1 MQRYKIKIEY
11 EGTPFVGW
19 QFQKNGQ
26 SVQEVLQK
34 AIFNFSREKVVVT
47 GAGRTDSG
55 VHALAQVAHFD
66 LKKKI
71 KRKSLL
77 PAINQNIGNK
87 PITVLKINKTNKKFH
102 ARFDAKKR
110 TYQYTIVNRQSPLT
124 LQKNKAWHILKKL
137 DVKVMKKGAKLL
149 LGTHD
154 FSTFRASSCG
164 AKSPIKTMEKISIKK
179 NKEIEIKKKTIISY
193 HRSLLKNHLCVA
205 AVKTNIPIKDVTMTN
220 KACQIFSI
228 PIKSNSWLNKKTIG
242 RMPVLKLYQK
252 ACTPVLSGS
261 PPEIAAAAYEAKPT
275 GGVTSAINP
284 K

>member
-77 PAINQNIGNK
+77 PAINQSIGNK
-87 PITVLKINKTNKKFH
+87 PVTVLEINKTNEKFH

-110 TYQYTIVNRQSPLT
+110 TYQYIIINRQSPLA
-124 LQKNKAWHILKKL
+124 LQKNKAWHIRKKL
-137 DVKVMKKGAKLL
+137 NVKTMKKGAKLL

-164 AKSPIKTMEKISIKK
+164 AKSPIKTMEKISIRK
-179 NKEIEIKKKTIISY
+179 NKEKIILEFTSKSFLQQQVRSMVGCIKYLGDGKWNLDAFKKSFRSKKRIKCAPPAPACGLYLKNISY
-193 HRSLLKNHLCVA
+193 
-205 AVKTNIPIKDVTMTN
+205 
-220 KACQIFSI
+220 
-228 PIKSNSWLNKKTIG
+228 
-242 RMPVLKLYQK
+242 
-252 ACTPVLSGS
+252 
-261 PPEIAAAAYEAKPT
+261 
-275 GGVTSAINP
+275 
-284 K
+284 

>member
-1 MQRYKIKIEY
+1 MQRYKIKVEY

-26 SVQEVLQK
+26 SVQEVLQN
-34 AIFNFSREKVVVT
+34 AIFNFSKERVIVV

-71 KRKSLL
+71 KRKNLL

-87 PITVLKINKTNKKFH
+87 SVTVLRVDKINNNFH

-110 TYQYTIVNRQSPLT
+110 TYQYTIINRQSPLA
-124 LQKNKAWHILKKL
+124 LQKNKAWHIRKKL
-137 DVKVMKKGAKLL
+137 DIKAMKKGARLL

-154 FSTFRASSCG
+154 FSTFRSSSCG

-179 NKEIEIKKKTIISY
+179 NRDRLILEFTSKSFLQQQVRSMVGCIKYLGEGRWKMNDFEKTFKSKKRTKCAPPAPACGLYLKSISY
-193 HRSLLKNHLCVA
+193 
-205 AVKTNIPIKDVTMTN
+205 
-220 KACQIFSI
+220 
-228 PIKSNSWLNKKTIG
+228 
-242 RMPVLKLYQK
+242 
-252 ACTPVLSGS
+252 
-261 PPEIAAAAYEAKPT
+261 
-275 GGVTSAINP
+275 
-284 K
+284 

>member
-34 AIFNFSREKVVVT
+34 AIFNFSREKVIVI

-71 KRKSLL
+71 EGKNIL

-87 PITVLKINKTNKKFH
+87 LVTVLKINKANRKFH

-110 TYQYTIVNRQSPLT
+110 TYQYLIINRQSPLA
-124 LQKNKAWHILKKL
+124 LQKNKAWHIRKKL
-137 DVKVMKKGAKLL
+137 DVKVMIKGAKLL

-154 FSTFRASSCG
+154 FSTFRAASCG
-164 AKSPIKTMEKISIKK
+164 AKSPIKTMEKILIKK
-179 NKEIEIKKKTIISY
+179 NKDKITLQFTS
-193 HRSLLKNHLCVA
+193 RSFLQQQVRSMVGCMKYLGEGKWNLNDFKNSFKSKSRAKCASPAPACGLYLKEV
-205 AVKTNIPIKDVTMTN
+205 
-220 KACQIFSI
+220 F
-228 PIKSNSWLNKKTIG
+228 
-242 RMPVLKLYQK
+242 Y
-252 ACTPVLSGS
+252 
-261 PPEIAAAAYEAKPT
+261 
-275 GGVTSAINP
+275 
-284 K
+284 